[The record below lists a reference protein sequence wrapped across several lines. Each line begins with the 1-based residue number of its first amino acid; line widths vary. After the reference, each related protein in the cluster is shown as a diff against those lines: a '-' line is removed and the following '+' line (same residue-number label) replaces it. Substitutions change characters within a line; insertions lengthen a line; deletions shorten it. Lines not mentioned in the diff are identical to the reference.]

1 MGEFFSS
8 FTLQGHR
15 HPCMI
20 ILVLIYK
27 CGDEELV
34 EKTTATQLG
43 KCHSAGNKSS
53 PQRGVKK
60 DSRGQ

>member
-1 MGEFFSS
+1 
-8 FTLQGHR
+8 
-15 HPCMI
+15 MI
-20 ILVLIYK
+20 ILILIYK

-53 PQRGVKK
+53 PQLGVKK